1 MAATGGA
8 TVAMAGGGRRSESG
22 GTGPGPGLHLG
33 GGSARRKVL
42 SQTTWSKSMQFACI
56 MFGLS
61 SKNSG
66 SASGPATG
74 LVRFTRR
81 VRPFDHCFKLLED
94 SLEFWLWDEQTCA
107 RWQGYIRALFGAN
120 SAVNGWP
127 SPRQRMDGQGRKHPT
142 SPSAFAAWILT
153 VVQVPE
159 MSSVRPATSMS
170 FLDQKLGVTNMSDEQ
185 DDLLPTN
192 MQVVLL
198 TLGSLV
204 TFEGLEMYC
213 RAAQTGDASW
223 ARVRYRVQF
232 LIVFLLFLRLSVAFV
247 SLAWLLWLLFLSHA
261 SRAPQD
267 LVSNTVEAHA
277 KRDQAKSLRLVV
289 ERPF

>member
-1 MAATGGA
+1 M
-8 TVAMAGGGRRSESG
+8 
-22 GTGPGPGLHLG
+22 
-33 GGSARRKVL
+33 
-42 SQTTWSKSMQFACI
+42 
-56 MFGLS
+56 
-61 SKNSG
+61 
-66 SASGPATG
+66 
-74 LVRFTRR
+74 
-81 VRPFDHCFKLLED
+81 
-94 SLEFWLWDEQTCA
+94 
-107 RWQGYIRALFGAN
+107 
-120 SAVNGWP
+120 
-127 SPRQRMDGQGRKHPT
+127 
-142 SPSAFAAWILT
+142 
-153 VVQVPE
+153 
-159 MSSVRPATSMS
+159 
-170 FLDQKLGVTNMSDEQ
+170 
-185 DDLLPTN
+185 
-192 MQVVLL
+192 
-198 TLGSLV
+198 